1 MKHLLN
7 ILNKLA
13 LSIIKEK
20 GDLSIFALSRLSDS
34 DKWNLLIVAD
44 WCKSPSR
51 ESFKYLYEAFKNVC
65 DDYIK
70 GKNKTDIDNEI
81 LEYLEFPFVIL
92 TKESSLVKVLERKYK
107 GAPIYFSA
115 LAINAY
121 SDKKIEEIYLF
132 ATDDKTDR
140 SKFEFYEYGRF
151 SEEYLDKV

>member
-7 ILNKLA
+7 ILNKLS
-13 LSIIKEK
+13 LTIIKEQ

-51 ESFKYLYEAFKNVC
+51 DSFQYLYDAFKRVC
-65 DDYIK
+65 DEYIK
-70 GKNKTDIDNEI
+70 DKNKAEIDAEI
-81 LEYLEFPFVIL
+81 SEYLEFPFVIL
-92 TKESSLVKVLERKYK
+92 IKESSLADALKRKYTAK
-107 GAPIYFSA
+107 PTYLSPV
-115 LAINAY
+115 AINAY

-140 SKFEFYEYGRF
+140 SKFEFYEHGRF
-151 SEEYLDKV
+151 SEEFLDRV